1 MYQLTRNL
9 TPEEIM
15 REGFD
20 AYYVNHT
27 TGVYPCSAAGVPFSA
42 TAVQSK
48 GDAIADLFEDLA
60 ADATT

>member
-1 MYQLTRNL
+1 
-9 TPEEIM
+9 M